1 VGLVMTIEIQPATLG
16 QVKRSS
22 RGQLVEITQDVTNV
36 AQRLQEIDPDLK
48 LLFDEDQCFYIVRHD
63 VARPDGSVD
72 ENLVLTSQ
80 QLGSH
85 IVERVRQI
93 SSAGY
98 DYVRE
103 LEQMEDAARKQ
114 RDHEVSER
122 QGPILEQLSHA
133 LRKDLGLRSQF

>member
-1 VGLVMTIEIQPATLG
+1 MTIEIEPATLG

-36 AQRLQEIDPDLK
+36 AQQLRDIDPDLK
-48 LLFDEDQCFYIVRHD
+48 LLFDEVQHFYIVRHD

-72 ENLVLTSQ
+72 ENLVLTSK
-80 QLGSH
+80 QLGAH

-93 SSAGY
+93 ASAGY

-103 LEQMEDAARKQ
+103 LERMEDQAR
-114 RDHEVSER
+114 RNREHAER
-122 QGPILEQLSHA
+122 ERRGPILEELAHA
-133 LRKDLGLRSQF
+133 LRKDLGLRTNF